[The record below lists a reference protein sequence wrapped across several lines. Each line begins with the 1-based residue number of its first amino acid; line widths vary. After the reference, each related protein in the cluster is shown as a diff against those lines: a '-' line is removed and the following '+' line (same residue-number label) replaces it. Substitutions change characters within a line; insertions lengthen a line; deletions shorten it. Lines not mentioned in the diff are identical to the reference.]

1 MDKNKER
8 GFSLIELLVV
18 ITIMGLLAS
27 VVVVQVT
34 GVLSESKAD
43 VAKVQIAAFE
53 QALEVYYVD
62 NSRYPTTDQGLEA
75 LVAPPTSEPVPPK
88 WRQGGYLKK
97 GNLPKDP
104 WGNPYKYLSPGTH
117 NRDFDLWSTGA
128 DGADGGEGEDAD
140 VTNWEKKAE

>member
-1 MDKNKER
+1 MENKKER

-27 VVVVQVT
+27 VVVIQVT
-34 GVLSESKAD
+34 GVLGESKAD
-43 VAKVQIAAFE
+43 VAKVQISAFE

-75 LVAPPTSEPVPPK
+75 LVALPSVDPAPPK

-97 GNLPKDP
+97 GVLPPDP
-104 WGNPYKYLSPGTH
+104 WGIAYKYLSPGVH
-117 NRDFDLWSTGA
+117 NRDFDIWSTGA
-128 DGADGGEGEDAD
+128 DGEDGGEGEDAD
-140 VTNWEKKAE
+140 VTNWQQKTQ